1 MIFVVERSTSLATP
15 TAQHH
20 QSQSNPF
27 KMIGHCSTEIILV
40 TWIEFVAKVEHC
52 VKEIEMTRDDDDDDD
67 DDHDED
73 DHDDDDDEDM
83 QSDPI
88 FWSPGDFWKTSTSKD
103 ISTDPTFNTDGDK
116 FWYLIFCFHLMEPN
130 C

>member
-1 MIFVVERSTSLATP
+1 MNFVVERSTSSAAPTAP

-52 VKEIEMTRDDDDDDD
+52 VKEIEMTRDDDDDV
-67 DDHDED
+67 
-73 DHDDDDDEDM
+73 EDM

-103 ISTDPTFNTDGDK
+103 ISTDPTFHTDGDK
-116 FWYLIFCFHLMEPN
+116 FWNLIFSFHLLEPN